1 MYPKSIQNLIETLKY
16 FPGVGEKSAERMAFS
31 ILGMEEEQTNAL
43 GNSIIEAKHNIK
55 KCSVCNNYTESDICS
70 ICSDLNRNKDTL
82 CVVEDCKTLY
92 TIEKTNKYHG
102 YYYILNG
109 LIRSFDVQNI
119 EELNLNNLIKRITRN
134 EFKEVI
140 IAVKPC
146 IEGEM
151 TALYI
156 KNLLSNTGVKVTR
169 LASGIPMGADMDY
182 VDSLTLERAFDNRSI
197 L

>member
-31 ILGMEEEQTNAL
+31 ILNMEKDQTDAL
-43 GNSIIEAKHNIK
+43 GKSIIESKDKIK
-55 KCSVCNNYTESDICS
+55 KCKICNNYTEEDVCS
-70 ICSDLNRNKDTL
+70 ICNDRERNNDVL

-109 LIRSFDVQNI
+109 LIRSFDVKNI
-119 EELNLNNLIKRITRN
+119 EELNLSNLIKRITQN
-134 EFKEVI
+134 NFKEVI

-156 KNLLSNTGVKVTR
+156 KNLLSNTNVKVTR

-182 VDSLTLERAFDNRSI
+182 VDSLTLERAFENRSI